1 MTTNEPT
8 AILDVQGVALQLI
21 VEILYRMYEE
31 SVNNHG
37 RHSHHAA

>member
-8 AILDVQGVALQLI
+8 AFLDVQGVALQLI

-31 SVNNHG
+31 SVTDDG
-37 RHSHHAA
+37 RHSQQVA